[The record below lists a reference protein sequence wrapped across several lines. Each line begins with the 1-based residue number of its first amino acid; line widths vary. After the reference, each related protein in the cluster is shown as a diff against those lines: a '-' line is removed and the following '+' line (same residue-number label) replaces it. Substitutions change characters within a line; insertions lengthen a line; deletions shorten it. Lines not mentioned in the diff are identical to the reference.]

1 MVIKSFL
8 RVLIK
13 AQMLSAH
20 NWTALA
26 LHSSYAAYIIKG
38 KVAFHEFTPA
48 ELCGSNFSPMRT
60 ENCIP
65 GTATPAA
72 HCTRRNA
79 LPLYVCVCI
88 CNHPQI
94 VWNFDPTSL
103 CLARKV
109 CERTLRR
116 SLGCCGAISKR
127 HVNSEVK
134 KKKSD

>member
-8 RVLIK
+8 WVLIK

-20 NWTALA
+20 NWTA

-79 LPLYVCVCI
+79 LPLYVCVYMQPSADRMEFRPHLALSGSQSVRE
-88 CNHPQI
+88 N
-94 VWNFDPTSL
+94 TS
-103 CLARKV
+103 
-109 CERTLRR
+109 
-116 SLGCCGAISKR
+116 SLVGLLWSHFETSR
-127 HVNSEVK
+127 E
-134 KKKSD
+134 